1 MNRPVK
7 RQSQPQDDSQGVPR
21 AQTKPQARARHER
34 RGYSG
39 NSASIELERQPRNQA
54 LITSS
59 TTWRKYVQA
68 NWRSL
73 KQLADNST
81 LDSPYQKL
89 VMMVFTPVMPN
100 PQTKLELL
108 RRLLKQFRYSAP
120 LSKRL
125 TEIYRDRDYTRS
137 AEDLAGRD
145 LAPDNLRSDE
155 LVGLDWLIVA
165 TGGLDGSANQ
175 GAAAIQFARNLLETM
190 RDKLNYPSAVR
201 VQAGSISA
209 GGHVIF
215 AGQDVNIVAEHYT
228 GSKAALKNYLS
239 AVRSEWNIPTTTI
252 HPASQH
258 HSPAMLHQLYTPV
271 DIWTDQRSFHSVGIE
286 ELNARRY
293 QAIEKDMGYVRES
306 VFEVI
311 SAHAL
316 IVITGAAGTG
326 KSSLC
331 RFIVTALAYAC
342 DPRAERQDKVKGLE
356 MLGASWIHGPI
367 LPIYASLRDFCN
379 SEDLFPSSLAGSTSE
394 NLLQY
399 VKRSTGKLGDH
410 LEAYLTGTEPLGGN
424 ENARSAQAE
433 QQARPRHEHGASLT
447 QAPAYGSLLVL
458 DGLDEVYEVEDRIIL
473 QRIIENW
480 ADRFPSCR
488 VIVTS
493 RTYAYRHD
501 SRWRLSE
508 RFASAELA
516 PFTWTQVKTYIER
529 WYANVA
535 ENRPSALGGRAVA
548 GKQSESMAADLY
560 KAIRENRALWPLA
573 RQPLMLALLTLIH
586 EDYKQLP
593 DKRAEL
599 YEHTVE
605 LLDRWNIPS
614 PADKLHEKLAN
625 INLDRMRAA
634 LKLIAFELHSEQKS
648 YQRYPTI
655 IDRARLLDKL
665 MQQQSQGGG
674 LGAGIEDVLEYLA
687 TRNGILVADSPNLY
701 RFPHLTIQEYLAACA
716 LLEFYDECEMPAG
729 LRAHSAEGWIFPEN
743 IVALLCH
750 DYARWRNVALF
761 SGAIIAAGKWQDM
774 RWQLIDELLPNRLD
788 QSPSEQ
794 SLHCISVAAEIWGES
809 WLKSRT
815 RSQVNIETH
824 LIRCLKLIHRD
835 ERIDAPERANN
846 HAILTRLAKSQPS
859 RP

>member
-1 MNRPVK
+1 MNRP
-7 RQSQPQDDSQGVPR
+7 QR
-21 AQTKPQARARHER
+21 AITEV
-34 RGYSG
+34 
-39 NSASIELERQPRNQA
+39 ERQPRSQG

-73 KQLADNST
+73 KQLADNSS

-89 VMMVFTPVMPN
+89 VMMVFTPVMPS
-100 PQTKLELL
+100 PQTRLELL
-108 RRLLKQFRYSAP
+108 RRLLKQFRYSGP

-125 TEIYRDRDYTRS
+125 TEIYRDRDYTRT
-137 AEDLAGRD
+137 AEDLAGRE
-145 LAPDNLRSDE
+145 LAPENLRSDE

-190 RDKLNYPSAVR
+190 RENLNYPSAVR

-228 GSKAALKNYLS
+228 GSKAALKNYLA

-258 HSPAMLHQLYTPV
+258 HTPAMLHQLYTPV
-271 DIWTDQRSFHSVGIE
+271 DIWTDQRSFNSVGIE

-311 SAHAL
+311 SAHPL

-367 LPIYASLRDFCN
+367 LPIYVSLRDFCN
-379 SEDLFPSSLAGSTSE
+379 TEDLFPRSLAEASSE
-394 NLLQY
+394 NLLHY

-410 LEAYLTGTEPLGGN
+410 LEAYLTQTDVPT
-424 ENARSAQAE
+424 
-433 QQARPRHEHGASLT
+433 H
-447 QAPAYGSLLVL
+447 GSLLVL
-458 DGLDEVYEVEDRIIL
+458 DGLDEVYEANDRIIL

-516 PFTWTQVKTYIER
+516 PFTWNQVKTYIER

-535 ENRPSALGGRAVA
+535 ENRPSALGGRTVA
-548 GKQSESMAADLY
+548 AKQSQSMATDLF
-560 KAIRENRALWPLA
+560 KTIRENRALWPLA

-634 LKLIAFELHSEQKS
+634 LKLIAFELHSEQKT

-665 MQQQSQGGG
+665 LQQQSQGGG

-687 TRNGILVADSPNLY
+687 TRNGILVADSPSLY

-729 LRAHSAEGWIFPEN
+729 LRAQSAEGWIFPEN

-750 DYARWRNVALF
+750 DYARWRNVVLF
-761 SGAIIAAGKWQDM
+761 AGAIIAAGKWQDM
-774 RWQLIDELLPNRLD
+774 RWQLIDELLPSRLD
-788 QSPSEQ
+788 QSLAEQ

-815 RSQVNIETH
+815 RSQLLIETH
-824 LIRCLKLIHRD
+824 LIRCLKHIHGD

-846 HAILTRLAKSQPS
+846 HAILTRLARSQS
-859 RP
+859 NRTLAKERQ

>member
-1 MNRPVK
+1 MNQPPRPVAATAIVKPARAAPSQMMIASPAAWRSFVQNNWGQLK
-7 RQSQPQDDSQGVPR
+7 RQ
-21 AQTKPQARARHER
+21 
-34 RGYSG
+34 
-39 NSASIELERQPRNQA
+39 
-54 LITSS
+54 
-59 TTWRKYVQA
+59 
-68 NWRSL
+68 
-73 KQLADNST
+73 ADQST

-89 VMMVFTPVMPN
+89 VMMVFTPVLPN
-100 PQTKLELL
+100 PTTKLTLL
-108 RRLLKQFRYSAP
+108 RRLLKRYRYCEP

-125 TEIYRDRDYTRS
+125 TAIYRDRNYGRT
-137 AEDLAGRD
+137 AEDLARND
-145 LAPDNLRSDE
+145 LLPEKLNSDE

-175 GAAAIQFARNLLETM
+175 GVTAIQFARTLLETM
-190 RDKLNYPSAVR
+190 REHADYPSAVR

-215 AGQDVNIVAEHYT
+215 AGQDVNIVAEHYH
-228 GSKAALKNYLS
+228 GNKSALKAYLA

-258 HSPAMLHQLYTPV
+258 HTPAMLHQLYTPV
-271 DIWTDQRSFHSVGIE
+271 DIWTDQRQFHAVSIE

-293 QAIEKDMGYVRES
+293 QAIEKDMGFVRES
-306 VFEVI
+306 VFEVV
-311 SAHAL
+311 SAHPL

-367 LPIYASLRDFCN
+367 LPIYVSLRDFAN
-379 SEDLFPSSLAGSTSE
+379 SPKLFPKSLGEASAAQLLDYIKRATG
-394 NLLQY
+394 NLAP
-399 VKRSTGKLGDH
+399 H
-410 LEAYLTGTEPLGGN
+410 LEAYLTQSDVPT
-424 ENARSAQAE
+424 
-433 QQARPRHEHGASLT
+433 H
-447 QAPAYGSLLVL
+447 GSLLVL
-458 DGLDEVYEVEDRIIL
+458 DGLDEVYEEHDRVIL

-488 VIVTS
+488 IIVTS

-501 SRWRLSE
+501 SRWRLSD

-516 PFTWTQVKTYIER
+516 PFTWQQVQTYIER
-529 WYANVA
+529 WYDNVA
-535 ENRPSALGGRAVA
+535 ENRPGVLGGRAVA
-548 GKQSESMAADLY
+548 PKQAALMAADLN
-560 KAIRENRALWPLA
+560 KTIRETRALWPLA

-634 LKLIAFELHSEQKS
+634 LKLIAFELHSEQQS

-655 IDRARLLDKL
+655 IQRARLLDKL
-665 MQQQSQGGG
+665 VEQQALGGG

-687 TRNGILVADSPNLY
+687 TRNGILVSDAPNLY

-716 LLEFYDECEMPAG
+716 LLEFYDECCMPAE
-729 LRAHSAEGWIFPEN
+729 LRPQSAEGWTFPEN

-750 DYARWRNVALF
+750 DYARWRNVVLF
-761 SGAIIAAGKWQDM
+761 AGAIIAAGKWQDM
-774 RWQLIDELLPNRLD
+774 RWHLIDELLPTRFDGTL
-788 QSPSEQ
+788 SEQ
-794 SLHCISVAAEIWGES
+794 ALHCISVAAEIWGES

-815 RSQVNIETH
+815 RSQFGIESH
-824 LIRCLKLIHRD
+824 LVRCLRHIHGD

-846 HAILTRLAKSQPS
+846 YAILSRLARNQAA
-859 RP
+859 RAQ

>member
-1 MNRPVK
+1 MNRP
-7 RQSQPQDDSQGVPR
+7 QR
-21 AQTKPQARARHER
+21 AITEV
-34 RGYSG
+34 
-39 NSASIELERQPRNQA
+39 ERQPRSQG

-73 KQLADNST
+73 KQLADNSS
-81 LDSPYQKL
+81 LDNPYQKL

-100 PQTKLELL
+100 PQTRLELL
-108 RRLLKQFRYSAP
+108 RRLLKQFRYSGP

-125 TEIYRDRDYTRS
+125 TEIYRDRDYTRT
-137 AEDLAGRD
+137 AEELAGQE
-145 LAPDNLRSDE
+145 LAPENLRSDE

-190 RDKLNYPSAVR
+190 RENLNYPSAVR

-228 GSKAALKNYLS
+228 GSKAALKNYLA

-258 HSPAMLHQLYTPV
+258 HTPAMLHQLYTPV
-271 DIWTDQRSFHSVGIE
+271 DIWTDQRSFNSVGIE

-311 SAHAL
+311 SAHPL

-367 LPIYASLRDFCN
+367 LPIYVSLRDFCN
-379 SEDLFPSSLAGSTSE
+379 TEELFPRSLAEASSE
-394 NLLQY
+394 NLLHY

-410 LEAYLTGTEPLGGN
+410 LEAYLTQTEVPT
-424 ENARSAQAE
+424 
-433 QQARPRHEHGASLT
+433 H
-447 QAPAYGSLLVL
+447 GSLLVL
-458 DGLDEVYEVEDRIIL
+458 DGLDEVYEANDRIIL

-480 ADRFPSCR
+480 ADRFPTCR

-516 PFTWTQVKTYIER
+516 PFTWNQVKTYIER

-535 ENRPSALGGRAVA
+535 ENRPSALGGRTVA
-548 GKQSESMAADLY
+548 AKQSQSMATDLF
-560 KAIRENRALWPLA
+560 KTIRENRALWPLA

-687 TRNGILVADSPNLY
+687 TRNGILVADSPSLY

-729 LRAHSAEGWIFPEN
+729 LRAQSAEGWIFPEN

-750 DYARWRNVALF
+750 DYARWRNVVLF
-761 SGAIIAAGKWQDM
+761 AGAIIAAGKWQDM
-774 RWQLIDELLPNRLD
+774 RWQLIDELLPSRLD
-788 QSPSEQ
+788 QSLAEQ

-815 RSQVNIETH
+815 RSQLLIETH
-824 LIRCLKLIHRD
+824 LIRCLKHIHGD

-846 HAILTRLAKSQPS
+846 HAILTRLARSQS
-859 RP
+859 NRTLAKERQ

>member
-1 MNRPVK
+1 MNQPDRRQTANAIVKPSRAAPNQLLIGSPAAWRNFVQKNWTPLK
-7 RQSQPQDDSQGVPR
+7 RQADQ
-21 AQTKPQARARHER
+21 
-34 RGYSG
+34 
-39 NSASIELERQPRNQA
+39 SA
-54 LITSS
+54 
-59 TTWRKYVQA
+59 
-68 NWRSL
+68 
-73 KQLADNST
+73 

-89 VMMVFTPVMPN
+89 VMMVFTPVVPN
-100 PQTKLELL
+100 PTTKLTLL
-108 RRLLKQFRYSAP
+108 RRLLKKFRYCEA

-125 TEIYRDRDYTRS
+125 TEIYRDRNYTRT
-137 AEDLAGRD
+137 AEDLARNE
-145 LAPDNLRSDE
+145 LLPEKMNTDE

-165 TGGLDGSANQ
+165 TGGLDGSADQ
-175 GAAAIQFARNLLETM
+175 GAKAIHFARNLLETM
-190 RDKLNYPSAVR
+190 REHTDYPSAVR
-201 VQAGSISA
+201 VQAGTISA

-215 AGQDVNIVAEHYT
+215 AGQDVNIVAEHYH
-228 GSKAALKNYLS
+228 GSKSALKAYLA

-258 HSPAMLHQLYTPV
+258 HTPAMLHQLYTPV
-271 DIWTDQRSFHSVGIE
+271 DIWTDQRQFHTVGIE

-311 SAHAL
+311 SAHPL

-367 LPIYASLRDFCN
+367 LPIYVSLRDFAN
-379 SEDLFPSSLAGSTSE
+379 TPDLFPQSLGASSAE
-394 NLLQY
+394 HLLNY
-399 VKRSTGKLGDH
+399 VKNTTGNLATH
-410 LEAYLTGTEPLGGN
+410 LEAYLTQTDVPT
-424 ENARSAQAE
+424 
-433 QQARPRHEHGASLT
+433 H
-447 QAPAYGSLLVL
+447 GSLLVL
-458 DGLDEVYEVEDRIIL
+458 DGLDEVYDANDRIIL
-473 QRIIENW
+473 QRIIEKW
-480 ADRFPSCR
+480 ADRFPTCR
-488 VIVTS
+488 IIVTS

-516 PFTWTQVKTYIER
+516 PFTWQQVQTYIER
-529 WYANVA
+529 WYNNVA
-535 ENRPSALGGRAVA
+535 ENRPGVLGGRAVA
-548 GKQSESMAADLY
+548 SKQAALMAADLN
-560 KAIRENRALWPLA
+560 KNIRETRALWPLA

-634 LKLIAFELHSEQKS
+634 LKLIAFELHSEQQS

-655 IDRARLLDKL
+655 IQRARLLDKL
-665 MQQQSQGGG
+665 IEQQSLGGG

-687 TRNGILVADSPNLY
+687 TRNGILVSDAPNLY

-716 LLEFYDECEMPAG
+716 LLEFYDECHMPAD
-729 LRAHSAEGWIFPEN
+729 LRPQSAEGWTFPQN
-743 IVALLCH
+743 IVALLSH

-761 SGAIIAAGKWQDM
+761 AGAIIAAGKWQVM
-774 RWQLIDELLPNRLD
+774 RWQLIDELLPTKLD
-788 QSPSEQ
+788 HSLSEQ
-794 SLHCISVAAEIWGES
+794 ALHCISVAAEIWGES

-815 RSQVNIETH
+815 RSQYVIESH
-824 LIRCLKLIHRD
+824 LVRCLRQIRSD

-846 HAILTRLAKSQPS
+846 YSILTQLVRSQPA
-859 RP
+859 RA

>member
-1 MNRPVK
+1 MNTKRP
-7 RQSQPQDDSQGVPR
+7 
-21 AQTKPQARARHER
+21 AHH
-34 RGYSG
+34 
-39 NSASIELERQPRNQA
+39 NSAKAIIAPAPSAPSQA
-54 LITSS
+54 LIASP
-59 TTWRKYVQA
+59 A
-68 NWRSL
+68 AWRSFVQKNWAEL
-73 KQLADNST
+73 KRQADAAA

-100 PQTKLELL
+100 PTTKLSLL
-108 RRLLKQFRYSAP
+108 RRLLNKFRYCTA

-125 TEIYRDRDYTRS
+125 TDIYRDRNYSRS
-137 AEDLAGRD
+137 AEDLAGKD
-145 LAPDNLRSDE
+145 LLPKNLDRDE
-155 LVGLDWLIVA
+155 LIGLDWLIVA

-175 GAAAIQFARNLLETM
+175 GKQAILFARNLLEAM
-190 RDKLNYPSAVR
+190 REQRDYPSAVR

-215 AGQDVNIVAEHYT
+215 AGQDVNIVAEHYH
-228 GSKAALKNYLS
+228 GNKSALKSYLA

-258 HSPAMLHQLYTPV
+258 YSPTMLHQLYTPV
-271 DIWTDQRSFHSVGIE
+271 DIWTDQRQFHNVGDE

-293 QAIEKDMGYVRES
+293 QAIERDMGFVRES
-306 VFEVI
+306 VLEVI
-311 SAHAL
+311 SANPL

-331 RFIVTALAYAC
+331 RYIVTALAYAC
-342 DPRAERQDKVKGLE
+342 DPRAERQDRVKGLD

-367 LPIYASLRDFCN
+367 LPIYVSLRDFAN
-379 SEDLFPSSLAGSTSE
+379 SPDLFPKSLSAATSE
-394 NLLQY
+394 QLLNY
-399 VKRSTGKLGDH
+399 VKKATGGLAPH
-410 LEAYLTGTEPLGGN
+410 LEAYLT
-424 ENARSAQAE
+424 QADV
-433 QQARPRHEHGASLT
+433 PTH
-447 QAPAYGSLLVL
+447 GSLLVL
-458 DGLDEVYEVEDRIIL
+458 DGLDEVYEAADRIIL
-473 QRIIENW
+473 QRIVENW

-488 VIVTS
+488 IMVTS
-493 RTYAYRHD
+493 RTYAYRYD

-516 PFTWTQVKTYIER
+516 PFTWQQVKTYIER

-535 ENRPSALGGRAVA
+535 ETRPSVLGGRVVA
-548 GKQSESMAADLY
+548 AKQGALMAADLN

-573 RQPLMLALLTLIH
+573 RQPLMLALLTMIH

-614 PADKLHEKLAN
+614 PADKLHEKLAG

-634 LKLIAFELHSEQKS
+634 LKLIAFELHSEQQS

-655 IDRARLLDKL
+655 IQRARLLDKL
-665 MQQQSQGGG
+665 IEQQSLGGG

-687 TRNGILVADSPNLY
+687 TRNGILVSDAPNLY

-716 LLEFYDECEMPAG
+716 LIEFYDECNMPSE
-729 LRAHSAEGWIFPEN
+729 LRAASAEGWTFPEN
-743 IVALLCH
+743 IVALLSH
-750 DYARWRNVALF
+750 DYARWRNVVLF
-761 SGAIIAAGKWQDM
+761 AGAIIAAGKWQDM
-774 RWQLIDELLPNRLD
+774 RWQLIEELLPAKLNGPL
-788 QSPSEQ
+788 SEQ
-794 SLHCISVAAEIWGES
+794 ALHCISVAAEIWGES

-815 RSQVNIETH
+815 RSQLAIETH
-824 LIRCLKLIHRD
+824 LARSLRHIHGD

-846 HAILTRLAKSQPS
+846 YTVLSLLARGQAA
-859 RP
+859 RA

>member
-1 MNRPVK
+1 MNQPDRRQSANAIVKPARAAPNQLLIGSPTAWRNFVQKNWTPLK
-7 RQSQPQDDSQGVPR
+7 RQADQ
-21 AQTKPQARARHER
+21 
-34 RGYSG
+34 
-39 NSASIELERQPRNQA
+39 SA
-54 LITSS
+54 
-59 TTWRKYVQA
+59 
-68 NWRSL
+68 
-73 KQLADNST
+73 

-89 VMMVFTPVMPN
+89 VMMVFTPVVPN
-100 PQTKLELL
+100 PTVKLTLL
-108 RRLLKQFRYSAP
+108 RRLLKKFRYCEA

-125 TEIYRDRDYTRS
+125 TEIYRDRNYTRT
-137 AEDLAGRD
+137 AEDLARNE
-145 LAPDNLRSDE
+145 LLPEKMNTDE

-165 TGGLDGSANQ
+165 TGGLDGSADQ
-175 GAAAIQFARNLLETM
+175 GAKAIHFARNLLETM
-190 RDKLNYPSAVR
+190 REHTDYPSAVR
-201 VQAGSISA
+201 VQAGTISA

-215 AGQDVNIVAEHYT
+215 AGQDVNIVAEHYH
-228 GSKAALKNYLS
+228 GSKSALKAYLA

-258 HSPAMLHQLYTPV
+258 HTPAMLHQLYTPV
-271 DIWTDQRSFHSVGIE
+271 DIWTDQRQFHTVGIE
-286 ELNARRY
+286 ELNARRF

-311 SAHAL
+311 SAHPL

-367 LPIYASLRDFCN
+367 LPIYVSLRDFAN
-379 SEDLFPSSLAGSTSE
+379 TPDLFPQSLGASSAE
-394 NLLQY
+394 HLLNY
-399 VKRSTGKLGDH
+399 VKNTTGNLATH
-410 LEAYLTGTEPLGGN
+410 LEAYLTQTDVPT
-424 ENARSAQAE
+424 
-433 QQARPRHEHGASLT
+433 H
-447 QAPAYGSLLVL
+447 GSLLVL
-458 DGLDEVYEVEDRIIL
+458 DGLDEVYDANDRIIL
-473 QRIIENW
+473 QRIIEKW
-480 ADRFPSCR
+480 ADRFPTCR
-488 VIVTS
+488 IIVTS

-516 PFTWTQVKTYIER
+516 PFTWQQVQTYIER
-529 WYANVA
+529 WYNNVA
-535 ENRPSALGGRAVA
+535 ENRPGVLGGRAVA
-548 GKQSESMAADLY
+548 SKQAALMAADLN
-560 KAIRENRALWPLA
+560 KNIRETRALWPLA

-634 LKLIAFELHSEQKS
+634 LKLIAFELHSEQQS

-655 IDRARLLDKL
+655 IQRARLLDKL
-665 MQQQSQGGG
+665 IEQQSLGGG

-687 TRNGILVADSPNLY
+687 TRNGILVSDAPNLY

-716 LLEFYDECEMPAG
+716 LLEFYDECHMPAD
-729 LRAHSAEGWIFPEN
+729 LRPQSTEGWTFPQN
-743 IVALLCH
+743 IVALLSH

-761 SGAIIAAGKWQDM
+761 AGAIIAAGKWQVM
-774 RWQLIDELLPNRLD
+774 RWQLIDELLPTKLD
-788 QSPSEQ
+788 HSLSEQ
-794 SLHCISVAAEIWGES
+794 ALHCISVAAEIWGES

-815 RSQVNIETH
+815 RSQYVIESH
-824 LIRCLKLIHRD
+824 LVRCLRQIRSD

-846 HAILTRLAKSQPS
+846 YSILTQLVRSQPA
-859 RP
+859 RA

>member
-1 MNRPVK
+1 MN
-7 RQSQPQDDSQGVPR
+7 QPQR
-21 AQTKPQARARHER
+21 AIAEV
-34 RGYSG
+34 
-39 NSASIELERQPRNQA
+39 ERQPRKQG

-59 TTWRKYVQA
+59 TSWRKYVQA

-81 LDSPYQKL
+81 LDNPYQKL

-108 RRLLKQFRYSAP
+108 RRLLKQFRYSGP

-125 TEIYRDRDYTRS
+125 TEIYRDRDYTRT
-137 AEDLAGRD
+137 AEDLAGGG

-175 GAAAIQFARNLLETM
+175 GAAAIQFARNLLEAM
-190 RDKLNYPSAVR
+190 RDNLNYPSAVR

-228 GSKAALKNYLS
+228 GSKAALKNYLA

-311 SAHAL
+311 SAHPL

-379 SEDLFPSSLAGSTSE
+379 SEDSFPRSLSESSAE

-399 VKRSTGKLGDH
+399 VKSATGKLGDH
-410 LEAYLTGTEPLGGN
+410 LEAYLTQTDVPT
-424 ENARSAQAE
+424 
-433 QQARPRHEHGASLT
+433 H
-447 QAPAYGSLLVL
+447 GSLLVL
-458 DGLDEVYEVEDRIIL
+458 DGLDEVYEAEDRIIL
-473 QRIIENW
+473 QRVIENW

-516 PFTWTQVKTYIER
+516 PFTWNQVKTYIER

-548 GKQSESMAADLY
+548 AKQSASMAADLY

-729 LRAHSAEGWIFPEN
+729 LRAQSAEGWIFPEN

-761 SGAIIAAGKWQDM
+761 AGAIIAAGKWQDM

-788 QSPSEQ
+788 HSLSEQ
-794 SLHCISVAAEIWGES
+794 SLHCICVAAEIWGES

-815 RSQVNIETH
+815 RSQLIIETH
-824 LIRCLKLIHRD
+824 LIRCLKLIHGD

-846 HAILTRLAKSQPS
+846 QSILTRLARSQS
-859 RP
+859 IRTLAKERQ

>member
-1 MNRPVK
+1 MKQPVDHH
-7 RQSQPQDDSQGVPR
+7 SQPSGGGESVRRAHKKNQDPSLQEHRTAIDLRSG
-21 AQTKPQARARHER
+21 AQV
-34 RGYSG
+34 
-39 NSASIELERQPRNQA
+39 ERQPGKQA

-59 TTWRKYVQA
+59 TSWRKYVQT

-81 LDSPYQKL
+81 LDNPYQKL

-100 PQTKLELL
+100 PQTKLNLL

-125 TEIYRDRDYTRS
+125 TEIYRDRDYTRT
-137 AEDLAGRD
+137 AEELASQALTPG
-145 LAPDNLRSDE
+145 NLRADE

-175 GAAAIQFARNLLETM
+175 GAAAIQFARNLLEAM
-190 RDKLNYPSAVR
+190 RDNLNYPSAVR

-228 GSKAALKNYLS
+228 GSKAALKNYLA

-258 HSPAMLHQLYTPV
+258 HTPAMLHQLYTPV

-311 SAHAL
+311 SAHPL

-367 LPIYASLRDFCN
+367 LPIYVSLRDFCN
-379 SEDLFPSSLAGSTSE
+379 TADLFPSALAQSTSE
-394 NLLQY
+394 SLLQY
-399 VKRSTGKLGDH
+399 VKRATGNLADH
-410 LEAYLTGTEPLGGN
+410 LEAYLTQTDVPT
-424 ENARSAQAE
+424 
-433 QQARPRHEHGASLT
+433 H
-447 QAPAYGSLLVL
+447 GSLLVL
-458 DGLDEVYEVEDRIIL
+458 DGLDEVYEAADRIIL

-516 PFTWTQVKTYIER
+516 PFTWNQVKTYIER

-548 GKQSESMAADLY
+548 AKQSLSMAADLY

-614 PADKLHEKLAN
+614 PADKLHEKLSN

-716 LLEFYDECEMPAG
+716 LLEFYDECDMPDG
-729 LRAHSAEGWIFPEN
+729 LRAQSAEGWTFPEN

-750 DYARWRNVALF
+750 DYARWRNVTLF
-761 SGAIIAAGKWQDM
+761 AGAIIAAGKWQDM

-788 QSPSEQ
+788 RSLSEQ

-815 RSQVNIETH
+815 RSQLSIETH
-824 LIRCLKLIHRD
+824 LIRCLKLIHGD

-846 HAILTRLAKSQPS
+846 HSILTRLARSQPS
-859 RP
+859 RA

>member
-1 MNRPVK
+1 MTREIRRQSETAITKSAPSQLMITSPGTWRSFVQKNWSQLK
-7 RQSQPQDDSQGVPR
+7 RQADQ
-21 AQTKPQARARHER
+21 
-34 RGYSG
+34 
-39 NSASIELERQPRNQA
+39 SALE
-54 LITSS
+54 
-59 TTWRKYVQA
+59 
-68 NWRSL
+68 
-73 KQLADNST
+73 
-81 LDSPYQKL
+81 SPYNKL
-89 VMMVFTPVMPN
+89 VMMVFTPVVPN
-100 PQTKLELL
+100 PTTKLTLL
-108 RRLLKQFRYSAP
+108 RRLLNKFRYCAA
-120 LSKRL
+120 LNKRL
-125 TEIYRDRDYTRS
+125 TEIYRDRNYTRS
-137 AEDLAGRD
+137 AEDLARD
-145 LAPDNLRSDE
+145 ELLPEKLNTDE

-175 GAAAIQFARNLLETM
+175 GDKAIQFAQHLLKAM
-190 RDKLNYPSAVR
+190 RDHRDYPSAVR
-201 VQAGSISA
+201 VQAGTISA

-215 AGQDVNIVAEHYT
+215 AGQDVNIVAEHYH
-228 GSKAALKNYLS
+228 GNKAALKNYLA

-258 HSPAMLHQLYTPV
+258 HTPAMLHQLYTPV
-271 DIWTDQRSFHSVGIE
+271 DIWTDQRQFHNVGIE

-306 VFEVI
+306 VFEVV
-311 SAHAL
+311 SEHPL

-331 RFIVTALAYAC
+331 RFIVTCLAYAC
-342 DPRAERQDKVKGLE
+342 DPQAERQDKVKGLE
-356 MLGASWIHGPI
+356 LLGPSWIHGPI
-367 LPIYASLRDFCN
+367 LPIYASLRDFAN
-379 SEDLFPSSLAGSTSE
+379 SPELFPKTLSESTAE
-394 NLLQY
+394 HLLNY
-399 VKRSTGKLGDH
+399 VKRATGNLAPH
-410 LEAYLTGTEPLGGN
+410 LEAYLTQTDVPT
-424 ENARSAQAE
+424 
-433 QQARPRHEHGASLT
+433 H
-447 QAPAYGSLLVL
+447 GSLLVL
-458 DGLDEVYEVEDRIIL
+458 DGLDEVYEAKDRVIL

-501 SRWRLSE
+501 SRWRLSD

-516 PFTWTQVKTYIER
+516 PFTWQQVKTYIER

-535 ENRPSALGGRAVA
+535 ESRPSVLGGRAVA
-548 GKQSESMAADLY
+548 QNQGALMAADLN

-614 PADKLHEKLAN
+614 PADKLHERLAN

-634 LKLIAFELHSEQKS
+634 LKLIAFELHSEQQS

-655 IDRARLLDKL
+655 VQRARLLDKL
-665 MQQQSQGGG
+665 IEQQALGGG

-687 TRNGILVADSPNLY
+687 TRNGILVSDAPNLY

-716 LLEFYDECEMPAG
+716 LLEFYDECRMPAE
-729 LRAHSAEGWIFPEN
+729 LRAQTAEGWTFPEN

-750 DYARWRNVALF
+750 DYARWRNVVLF
-761 SGAIIAAGKWQDM
+761 AGAIIAAGKWQDM
-774 RWQLIDELLPNRLD
+774 RWQLIDELLPTTLE
-788 QSPSEQ
+788 QALTEQ

-815 RSQVNIETH
+815 RSQYIIESH
-824 LIRCLKLIHRD
+824 LVRCLRHIHGD

-846 HAILTRLAKSQPS
+846 YTMLARLARSQAA
-859 RP
+859 RAQ

>member
-1 MNRPVK
+1 MNQQFMK
-7 RQSQPQDDSQGVPR
+7 QSPQLIAR
-21 AQTKPQARARHER
+21 AQGAARFPIQISTSDEW
-34 RGYSG
+34 
-39 NSASIELERQPRNQA
+39 RNC
-54 LITSS
+54 
-59 TTWRKYVQA
+59 VQS
-68 NWRSL
+68 NWRQL
-73 KQLADNST
+73 KQLADDSS

-89 VMMVFTPVMPN
+89 VMMVFAPVMPN
-100 PQTKLELL
+100 PQTKLTLL
-108 RRLLKQFRYSAP
+108 RRLLKQFRYSAA

-125 TEIYRDRDYTRS
+125 TDIYRDRNYNRS
-137 AEDLAGRD
+137 AEELAGTD
-145 LAPDNLRSDE
+145 LSPDQLNTEE

-175 GAAAIQFARNLLETM
+175 GQLAIQFSRNLLEYM
-190 RDKLNYPSAVR
+190 RDHLNHPSAVR

-215 AGQDVNIVAEHYT
+215 AGQDVNIVAENYT
-228 GSKAALKNYLS
+228 GNKAALKAYL
-239 AVRSEWNIPTTTI
+239 AGVRSEWNIPTTTI

-258 HSPAMLHQLYTPV
+258 HTPAMLHQLYTPV
-271 DIWTDQRSFHSVGIE
+271 DIWTDQRSLQAVGIE

-311 SAHAL
+311 SANPL

-342 DPRAERQDKVKGLE
+342 DPRAERQDKVKGLD
-356 MLGASWIHGPI
+356 MLGPSWIHGPI
-367 LPIYASLRDFCN
+367 LPIYVSLRDFCN
-379 SEDLFPSSLAGSTSE
+379 TDEVFPRSIQQSSSEH
-394 NLLQY
+394 LLRY
-399 VKRSTGKLGDH
+399 IKGTTGKLADH
-410 LEAYLTGTEPLGGN
+410 LEAYLTQTDVPT
-424 ENARSAQAE
+424 
-433 QQARPRHEHGASLT
+433 H
-447 QAPAYGSLLVL
+447 GSLLVL
-458 DGLDEVYEVEDRIIL
+458 DGLDEVYEAGDRIIL

-480 ADRFPSCR
+480 ADRFPNCR
-488 VIVTS
+488 IIVTS
-493 RTYAYRHD
+493 RTYAYRRD

-516 PFTWTQVKTYIER
+516 PFNWHQVKTYIDR
-529 WYANVA
+529 WYANMA

-548 GKQSESMAADLY
+548 QKQAALMAGDLY
-560 KAIRENRALWPLA
+560 QAIRENRSLWPLA
-573 RQPLMLALLTLIH
+573 RQPLMLTLLTLIH
-586 EDYKQLP
+586 EDYRQLP

-634 LKLIAFELHSEQKS
+634 LKLIAFELHSEQQS

-655 IDRARLLDKL
+655 ISRARLLDKL
-665 MQQQSQGGG
+665 LQQQSQGEG

-687 TRNGILVADSPNLY
+687 TRNGILVADAPDLY

-716 LLEFYDECEMPAG
+716 LLEYYDECGMPAG
-729 LRAHSAEGWIFPEN
+729 ISPQSAEGWIFPEN
-743 IVALLCH
+743 VVALLRH
-750 DYARWRNVALF
+750 DYARWRNVVLF
-761 SGAIIAAGKWQDM
+761 AGAIIAAGKWQDM
-774 RWQLIDELLPNRLD
+774 RWQLIDELLPHPPERN
-788 QSPSEQ
+788 PTEQ
-794 SLHCISVAAEIWGES
+794 TLHCISVAAEIWGES

-815 RSQVNIETH
+815 RSQFGIEAH
-824 LIRCLKLIHRD
+824 LIQCLKLIQRD

-846 HAILTRLAKSQPS
+846 QAVLTRLVRYHAARIQK
-859 RP
+859 

>member
-1 MNRPVK
+1 MNQRL
-7 RQSQPQDDSQGVPR
+7 RQQSENAIVNTRSR
-21 AQTKPQARARHER
+21 APGQLMI
-34 RGYSG
+34 
-39 NSASIELERQPRNQA
+39 ASPA
-54 LITSS
+54 A
-59 TTWRKYVQA
+59 WHDYVQA
-68 NWRSL
+68 NWSQL
-73 KQLADNST
+73 KRLADQST

-100 PQTKLELL
+100 PTTKLTLL
-108 RRLLKQFRYSAP
+108 RRLLKKYRYCAP
-120 LSKRL
+120 LSTRL
-125 TEIYRDRDYTRS
+125 TEIYRDRNYTRT
-137 AEDLAGRD
+137 AEDLARE
-145 LAPDNLRSDE
+145 E
-155 LVGLDWLIVA
+155 LLPEKLNREEVIGLDWLIVA

-175 GAAAIQFARNLLETM
+175 GTQAIQFARNLLEAM
-190 RDKLNYPSAVR
+190 REYRDYPSAVR
-201 VQAGSISA
+201 VQAGTISA

-215 AGQDVNIVAEHYT
+215 AGQDVNIVAEHYH
-228 GSKAALKNYLS
+228 GNKSALKAYLA
-239 AVRSEWNIPTTTI
+239 AVRTEWDIPTTTI

-258 HSPAMLHQLYTPV
+258 HTTAALHQLYTPV
-271 DIWTDQRSFHSVGIE
+271 DIWTDQRQFHNVGIE

-293 QAIEKDMGYVRES
+293 QAIEKDMGLVRES

-311 SAHAL
+311 SAHPL

-331 RFIVTALAYAC
+331 RYIVTALAFAC
-342 DPRAERQDKVKGLE
+342 DPQAERQSKIKGLE
-356 MLGASWIHGPI
+356 MLGPSWIHGRI
-367 LPIYASLRDFCN
+367 LPIYVSLRDFAN
-379 SEDLFPSSLAGSTSE
+379 TPELFPKSLGESSAHH
-394 NLLQY
+394 LLSY
-399 VKRSTGKLGDH
+399 VKKATGNLAQH
-410 LEAYLTGTEPLGGN
+410 LEAYLTQTDVPT
-424 ENARSAQAE
+424 
-433 QQARPRHEHGASLT
+433 H
-447 QAPAYGSLLVL
+447 GSLLVL
-458 DGLDEVYEVEDRIIL
+458 DGLDEVYEEKDRIIL

-480 ADRFPSCR
+480 VDRFPNCR
-488 VIVTS
+488 IIVTS

-516 PFTWTQVKTYIER
+516 PFTWQQVKTYIER

-535 ENRPSALGGRAVA
+535 ENRPSVLGGRAVA
-548 GKQSESMAADLY
+548 AKQAVLMATDLN
-560 KAIRENRALWPLA
+560 KTIRETRALWPLA

-634 LKLIAFELHSEQKS
+634 LKLIAFELHSEQRS

-655 IDRARLLDKL
+655 IQRARLLDKL
-665 MQQQSQGGG
+665 LEQQAFGDG

-687 TRNGILVADSPNLY
+687 TRNGILVADAPNVY

-716 LLEFYDECEMPAG
+716 LLEFYDECKMPVD
-729 LRAHSAEGWIFPEN
+729 LNPPSAEGWMFPQN

-750 DYARWRNVALF
+750 DYARWRNVVLF
-761 SGAIIAAGKWQDM
+761 AGAIIAAGKWQDM
-774 RWQLIDELLPNRLD
+774 RWQLIDEMLPTRFDHAL
-788 QSPSEQ
+788 SEQ
-794 SLHCISVAAEIWGES
+794 ALHCISVAAEIWGES

-815 RSQVNIETH
+815 RSQFVIESH
-824 LIRCLKLIHRD
+824 LVRCLRHIHGD

-846 HAILTRLAKSQPS
+846 YSILSSLIKNQPA
-859 RP
+859 RA

>member
-1 MNRPVK
+1 MNQRARRHASDAITKKNRAGPSQLMIASPAAWRKFVQSNWSTLK
-7 RQSQPQDDSQGVPR
+7 RQ
-21 AQTKPQARARHER
+21 
-34 RGYSG
+34 
-39 NSASIELERQPRNQA
+39 
-54 LITSS
+54 
-59 TTWRKYVQA
+59 
-68 NWRSL
+68 
-73 KQLADNST
+73 ADQST
-81 LDSPYQKL
+81 LASPYQKL

-100 PQTKLELL
+100 PSTKLTLL
-108 RRLLKQFRYSAP
+108 RRLLKKFRYCAP

-125 TEIYRDRDYTRS
+125 TEIYRDRNYNRT
-137 AEDLAGRD
+137 AEELAGDELLPER
-145 LAPDNLRSDE
+145 LNADE

-175 GAAAIQFARNLLETM
+175 GQRAIQFARNLLEAM
-190 RDKLNYPSAVR
+190 REYGDYPSAVR
-201 VQAGSISA
+201 VQAGTISA

-215 AGQDVNIVAEHYT
+215 AGQDVNIVAEHYH
-228 GSKAALKNYLS
+228 GNKSALKNYLA
-239 AVRSEWNIPTTTI
+239 AVRTEWNIPTTVI

-258 HSPAMLHQLYTPV
+258 HTPAMLHQLYTPV
-271 DIWTDQRSFHSVGIE
+271 DIWTDQRQFHTVGIE

-311 SAHAL
+311 SAHSL

-342 DPRAERQDKVKGLE
+342 DPRAEKQDKVKGLE

-367 LPIYASLRDFCN
+367 LPIYVSLRDFAN
-379 SEDLFPSSLAGSTSE
+379 RQELFPKSLNESSSE
-394 NLLQY
+394 HLLNYIKEATGNL
-399 VKRSTGKLGDH
+399 GPH
-410 LEAYLTGTEPLGGN
+410 LEAYLTQTDVPT
-424 ENARSAQAE
+424 
-433 QQARPRHEHGASLT
+433 H
-447 QAPAYGSLLVL
+447 GSLLVL
-458 DGLDEVYEVEDRIIL
+458 DGLDEVYEESDRIIL

-480 ADRFPSCR
+480 ADRFPNCR
-488 VIVTS
+488 IIVTS

-501 SRWRLSE
+501 SRWHLSD

-516 PFTWTQVKTYIER
+516 PFTWQQVKTYIER

-535 ENRPSALGGRAVA
+535 ENRPSVLGGRAVA
-548 GKQSESMAADLY
+548 SKQAGLMVADLY

-586 EDYKQLP
+586 EDYRQLP

-614 PADKLHEKLAN
+614 PADKLHEKLSN

-634 LKLIAFELHSEQKS
+634 LKLIAFELHSEQQS

-665 MQQQSQGGG
+665 IEQQAFGGG

-687 TRNGILVADSPNLY
+687 TRNGILVSDAPNLY

-716 LLEFYDECEMPAG
+716 LLEFYDECKMPAG
-729 LRAHSAEGWIFPEN
+729 LKAASPEGWIFPQN

-750 DYARWRNVALF
+750 DYARWRNVVLF
-761 SGAIIAAGKWQDM
+761 AGAIIAAGKWQDM
-774 RWQLIDELLPNRLD
+774 RWHLIDELLPKTINQALN
-788 QSPSEQ
+788 EQ
-794 SLHCISVAAEIWGES
+794 ALHCISVAAEIWGES

-815 RSQVNIETH
+815 RSQHVIESH
-824 LIRCLKLIHRD
+824 LVRCLRHIHGD

-846 HAILTRLAKSQPS
+846 YKILSRLLRGQPA
-859 RP
+859 RA